1 MNNSEA
7 LNTSH
12 IILSILEEAIWCPS
26 PDNIQP
32 WRFKI
37 VNDTCF
43 EIHCKDASDWM
54 VYDITGH
61 VTWLTL
67 GFLFETLD
75 ITAAEFGYSLNYNKL
90 VPNPH
95 KTIIFNV
102 QLQNNHTEKSLLF
115 SSIKTRSVQRKLMGS
130 KKLTIEEK
138 KTLKTCIPEHFTLH
152 IFESFTERF
161 NIGKLLYGNST
172 TRYMMKE
179 GYDVHSKVIDWEKG
193 NEQFS
198 TTKIPPKSLGV
209 DPITTALTKWAL
221 AKWSRFHI
229 IEKYL
234 AGTVWAKFLMDF
246 CTSIRCS
253 GHFLLTSNKTPETLE
268 EFIESG
274 KVAMRLWL
282 TCEKLG
288 LGFQPE
294 YTPIMFAEMV
304 RNNITFSKDLR
315 TMKHVVTMDKKFK
328 KLIGE
333 GNVINSAYLARFG
346 RSERATAR
354 STRKNLTDLL
364 IKND

>member
-1 MNNSEA
+1 MTKNEINIGNN
-7 LNTSH
+7 N
-12 IILSILEEAIWCPS
+12 IILTILDQARWCPS

-37 VNDTCF
+37 INDTCF

-75 ITAAEFGYSLNYNKL
+75 ISATELGYNLSYQKIESTS
-90 VPNPH
+90 PQH
-95 KTIIFNV
+95 TTFNV
-102 QLQNNHTEKSLLF
+102 QLANSSTKSHVLF

-130 KKLTIEEK
+130 QKLTIQEK
-138 KTLKTCIPEHFTLH
+138 EILQACIPNHFTLH
-152 IFESFTERF
+152 IFESFIDRF

-179 GYDVHSKVIDWEKG
+179 GFDVHSKVIDWQKG
-193 NEQFS
+193 CEQFS

-229 IEKYL
+229 VEKYF

-253 GHFLLTSNKTPETLE
+253 GHFLLTNNKTPETIE

-304 RNNITFSKDLR
+304 RNKITFSTDTS
-315 TMKHVVTMDKKFK
+315 TMQNAVTMDNKFK
-328 KLIGE
+328 TLIGE
-333 GNVINSAYLARFG
+333 ENVRNSAYFSRFG
-346 RSERATAR
+346 RSKPATAR
-354 STRKNLTDLL
+354 SIRKPLADLL
-364 IKND
+364 IE

>member
-1 MNNSEA
+1 MINPEAPNTNN
-7 LNTSH
+7 L
-12 IILSILEEAIWCPS
+12 ILTILDQARWCPS

-37 VNDTCF
+37 IDDKSF

-67 GFLFETLD
+67 GFLFETLN
-75 ITAAEFGYSLNYNKL
+75 ISASECGYTLHYQKAES
-90 VPNPH
+90 PASH
-95 KTIIFNV
+95 TTIFNV
-102 QLQNNHTEKSLLF
+102 QLNNNNTTKNMLF
-115 SSIKTRSVQRKLMGS
+115 AAIKTRSVQRKFMGS
-130 KKLTIEEK
+130 KKLTTEEK
-138 KTLKTCIPEHFTLH
+138 EALKACIPEHFSLH
-152 IFESFTERF
+152 IYEKLSERF

-229 IEKYL
+229 VEKYL
-234 AGTVWAKFLMDF
+234 AGTVWAKLLMDF

-253 GHFLLTSNKTPETLE
+253 GHFLLTSNKTPETIE

-274 KVAMRLWL
+274 QVAMRLWL
-282 TCEKLG
+282 TCEQLE

-304 RNNITFSKDLR
+304 RNNIPFSKDSR
-315 TMKHVVTMDKKFK
+315 TMKNALTMDDKFK
-328 KLIGE
+328 ALIGE
-333 GNVINSAYLARFG
+333 ENVTNSAYFARFG
-346 RSERATAR
+346 RSKPATAR
-354 STRKNLTDLL
+354 SIRKPLTDLL
-364 IKND
+364 ID